1 MSTLDEEVTRELVE
15 KALTSSGPARK
26 RAEQKVLEY
35 LFRSNVL
42 NVWANSLANRHGEVG
57 NRHREDLVGVISV
70 ALIRWLQ
77 ELDKSRLED
86 VKSWPAFMFR
96 IAAFGVRDYLD
107 SGKVTVASKMSAFAR
122 RTRYIGYA
130 QEKLRDE
137 LKREP
142 TREEVI
148 EYVNA
153 EAARR
158 LKDPRRQGALIDH
171 SDFGDIARPAADF
184 SELNVSSDSADAN
197 LAERLEVAGVLA
209 VVVTECESRRPG
221 DAQLRRVVGEW
232 VDITQSGDEP
242 SPTVIARSLGLS
254 ITAVVGALET
264 LNTVLDDIR
273 SGAVAIAR

>member
-1 MSTLDEEVTRELVE
+1 MSTLDEETTRELVE
-15 KALTSSGPARK
+15 KALTSSGPARN
-26 RAEQKVLEY
+26 RAEQKLMEY
-35 LFRSNVL
+35 LYRSGVL
-42 NVWANSLANRHGEVG
+42 GVWANSLANRHGDVG

-77 ELDKSRLED
+77 DLDRSRLED

-130 QEKLRDE
+130 QEKLREE

-142 TREEVI
+142 SRDEVI

-153 EAARR
+153 EATRR
-158 LKDPRRQGALIDH
+158 LKDPRRQGALIDY

-184 SELNVSSDSADAN
+184 SELNVSSDSADSN
-197 LAERLEVAGVLA
+197 LAERMEVAGVMA
-209 VVVTECESRRPG
+209 VVMSECASRQPG
-221 DAQLRRVVGEW
+221 NAQVQRVIAEW

-254 ITAVVGALET
+254 ITTVVGALET
-264 LNTVLDDIR
+264 LNSVLDDIR
-273 SGAVAIAR
+273 QGSVAVPR